1 MSLRTKPC
9 EHLRF
14 IGQVNVY
21 RLSDV
26 EGGPITGFTTGIE
39 VKCADCGV
47 PFRFKGIPFGS
58 HPAEPRLRVDG
69 EELRAPIEP
78 AYVTKILGL
87 PEGGPVAEMPAAPS
101 PADVRMTY
109 RPLVEGLA
117 GKRGT
122 VSEDEWRAAADRV
135 FPPVERPASTGDSS
149 ASRKCSNGNDCP
161 LPNAQCQWPDCAPH
175 IRAFYEAPRDLS
187 VPLRVRGVGRVADEP
202 RALLLAL
209 NERPTDDEIRA
220 LHDHLSEV
228 VIA

>member
-1 MSLRTKPC
+1 MSDTAKPC
-9 EHLRF
+9 EHMNF

-39 VKCADCGV
+39 VKCADCGL
-47 PFRFKGIPFGS
+47 PFRFKGVPFGS
-58 HPAEPRLRVDG
+58 HPAEPRLRADG

-78 AYVTKILGL
+78 AYATKILGRS
-87 PEGGPVAEMPAAPS
+87 EDGPVAEMPVASHA
-101 PADVRMTY
+101 ADVRMAY
-109 RPLVEGLA
+109 RPLIEGLT
-117 GKRGT
+117 GKKGT
-122 VSEDEWRAAADRV
+122 ASQSEWLAAFDRV
-135 FPPVERPASTGDSS
+135 FPPVERPAN
-149 ASRKCSNGNDCP
+149 KCTNGNNCP
-161 LPNAQCQWPDCAPH
+161 LPNTQCQWPDCAPH
-175 IRAFYEAPRDLS
+175 IQAFYEAPRDLS

>member
-1 MSLRTKPC
+1 MSEHVKPC

-47 PFRFKGIPFGS
+47 PFRFKGAPFGS
-58 HPAEPRLRVDG
+58 HPAEPRLRADG

-78 AYVTKILGL
+78 AYVTKILGR
-87 PEGGPVAEMPAAPS
+87 PENGAVAELPTPAPS
-101 PADVRMTY
+101 P
-109 RPLVEGLA
+109 
-117 GKRGT
+117 
-122 VSEDEWRAAADRV
+122 
-135 FPPVERPASTGDSS
+135 
-149 ASRKCSNGNDCP
+149 
-161 LPNAQCQWPDCAPH
+161 
-175 IRAFYEAPRDLS
+175 IYEAPRDLS
-187 VPLRVRGVGRVADEP
+187 VPIRVRGVGRVADEP

>member
-1 MSLRTKPC
+1 MTASTKPC
-9 EHLRF
+9 EHMNF

-39 VKCADCGV
+39 VKCADCGL

-78 AYVTKILGL
+78 AYARSILGRS
-87 PEGGPVAEMPAAPS
+87 EGGAVTELSAASPS
-101 PADVRMTY
+101 PV
-109 RPLVEGLA
+109 
-117 GKRGT
+117 
-122 VSEDEWRAAADRV
+122 
-135 FPPVERPASTGDSS
+135 
-149 ASRKCSNGNDCP
+149 
-161 LPNAQCQWPDCAPH
+161 
-175 IRAFYEAPRDLS
+175 YEAPRDPA
-187 VPLRVRGVGRVADEP
+187 VHLRVRGVGRVADEP

>member
-1 MSLRTKPC
+1 MCIRDSC
-9 EHLRF
+9 EHMNF
-14 IGQVNVY
+14 HVQANVY

-39 VKCADCGV
+39 VKCADCGL

-78 AYVTKILGL
+78 AYARSILGRS
-87 PEGGPVAEMPAAPS
+87 EGGAVTELPAASPS
-101 PADVRMTY
+101 PV
-109 RPLVEGLA
+109 
-117 GKRGT
+117 
-122 VSEDEWRAAADRV
+122 
-135 FPPVERPASTGDSS
+135 
-149 ASRKCSNGNDCP
+149 
-161 LPNAQCQWPDCAPH
+161 
-175 IRAFYEAPRDLS
+175 YEAPRDPA
-187 VPLRVRGVGRVADEP
+187 VHLRVRGVGRVADEP